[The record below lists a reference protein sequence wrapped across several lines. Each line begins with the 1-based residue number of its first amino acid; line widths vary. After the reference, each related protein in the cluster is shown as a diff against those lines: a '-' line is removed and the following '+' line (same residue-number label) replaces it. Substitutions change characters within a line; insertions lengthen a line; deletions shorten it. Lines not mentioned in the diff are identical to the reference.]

1 VVTVQSP
8 HKTAK
13 GAHPLCF
20 FTAPW

>member
-1 VVTVQSP
+1 VATVQSP